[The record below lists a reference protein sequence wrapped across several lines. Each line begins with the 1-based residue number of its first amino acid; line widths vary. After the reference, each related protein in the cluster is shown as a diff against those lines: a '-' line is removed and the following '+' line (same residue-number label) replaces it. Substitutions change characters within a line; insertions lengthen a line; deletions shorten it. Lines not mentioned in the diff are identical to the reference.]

1 MKTASKVYTALIFI
15 FLYAPII
22 VLIIFS
28 FNDTDTAS
36 RTQFSGFTLRWYQR
50 LFEDRYILEA
60 LLNTLIIAV
69 VSAFASTVLGTMAA
83 VGINRMKRMPKK
95 VMMNITNFPMV
106 NPEIVTGVS
115 MMLLFVAAVS
125 LFGGKSLGMASL
137 IIAHITFCLPYVI
150 LSVLPKLRQ
159 MNPNLFEA
167 AQDLGCPPV
176 RAFFKVVLPEIMPGI
191 VTGMIM
197 AFTLSIDDFVISYFT
212 SGTTQ
217 TLPIYI
223 YSMTRK
229 RISPEIN
236 ALSTVLFVCIMLL
249 LIIINDVKSAVPKRQ
264 KGSVPD
270 EKEIFRRLFCA
281 SGALHRS
288 RARLCR

>member
-150 LSVLPKLRQ
+150 
-159 MNPNLFEA
+159 EA

-249 LIIINDVKSAVPKRQ
+249 LIIINVRQ
-264 KGSVPD
+264 GR
-270 EKEIFRRLFCA
+270 EERRA
-281 SGALHRS
+281 KKAERE
-288 RARLCR
+288 RA

>member
-28 FNDTDTAS
+28 FNDTDTAN

-150 LSVLPKLRQ
+150 LSVMPRLKQ
-159 MNPNLFEA
+159 MNPNLYEA
-167 AQDLGCPPV
+167 ALDLGATPMQAL
-176 RAFFKVVLPEIMPGI
+176 RKVILPEILP
-191 VTGMIM
+191 GMISGFM
-197 AFTLSIDDFVISYFT
+197 LSITLSIDDFAVTIFT
-212 SGTTQ
+212 IGNEGLET
-217 TLPIYI
+217 
-223 YSMTRK
+223 
-229 RISPEIN
+229 
-236 ALSTVLFVCIMLL
+236 LSTFIYADARKGGLTPELRPLSAIIFFIVLVMLVV
-249 LIIINDVKSAVPKRQ
+249 INRRSGK
-264 KGSVPD
+264 
-270 EKEIFRRLFCA
+270 EKE
-281 SGALHRS
+281 GGTKK
-288 RARLCR
+288 